1 MAIAL
6 EMNGAKR
13 TVDVDPDMSLL
24 WVLRDVLAAA
34 DATGRHFD
42 ASLWRR
48 LFRRRNRRGRQLRHR
63 PFWQRTIQ
71 NRRQGRGGFAR
82 RDRALMDAQDSRAKR
97 GGEL

>member
-63 PFWQRTIQ
+63 PFGSAPSKI
-71 NRRQGRGGFAR
+71 ADKDVAVL
-82 RDRALMDAQDSRAKR
+82 RD
-97 GGEL
+97 ETVH